1 MVTKVN
7 KENQLYIRRAGQLLT
22 IRHRSGDRYAI
33 PFSHLRAMIFG
44 GLNFIYANEYTPLP
58 KGHKYK
64 RIDKSEGL

>member
-1 MVTKVN
+1 MKPVDKS
-7 KENQLYIRRAGQLLT
+7 NQLYLRKHGQLIT

-44 GLNFIYANEYTPLP
+44 GLKFIYANEYIPLP

-64 RIDKSEGL
+64 RIEE